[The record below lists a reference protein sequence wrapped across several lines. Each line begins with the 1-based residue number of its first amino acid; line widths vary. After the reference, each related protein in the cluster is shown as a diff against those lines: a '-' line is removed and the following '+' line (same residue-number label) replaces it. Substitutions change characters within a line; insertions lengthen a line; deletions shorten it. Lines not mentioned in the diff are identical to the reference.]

1 MNETMKKNNAHIT
14 KATQGKVTMSNF
26 ASLNSTGEN
35 FFPAACGQRESV
47 IFASLINEDSV
58 QMMKIPT
65 GKNLLPAPLS
75 KIKQCIFAS

>member
-1 MNETMKKNNAHIT
+1 MKKNNAHIT
-14 KATQGKVTMSNF
+14 KDTQGKVIMSNF

-35 FFPAACGQRESV
+35 FSPAACSQRESV

-65 GKNLLPAPLS
+65 GKKSSPSAP
-75 KIKQCIFAS
+75 Q

>member
-1 MNETMKKNNAHIT
+1 MKKNNAHIT

-35 FFPAACGQRESV
+35 FSPAACGQRESV
-47 IFASLINEDSV
+47 IFASSIINEDSF

-65 GKNLLPAPLS
+65 EKNLLPAPLS

>member
-1 MNETMKKNNAHIT
+1 MKKNNAHIT
-14 KATQGKVTMSNF
+14 KDTQGKVIMSNF

-35 FFPAACGQRESV
+35 FSPAACSQRESA

-65 GKNLLPAPLS
+65 GK
-75 KIKQCIFAS
+75 IFSQRPSVK

>member
-1 MNETMKKNNAHIT
+1 MNETMKKNNAHII
-14 KATQGKVTMSNF
+14 KVTQGKVIMSNF

-35 FFPAACGQRESV
+35 FSPAACGQRESV

-65 GKNLLPAPLS
+65 E
-75 KIKQCIFAS
+75 KIFSRRPSVK

>member
-1 MNETMKKNNAHIT
+1 MKKNNAHIT
-14 KATQGKVTMSNF
+14 KASQGKVTMSNF
-26 ASLNSTGEN
+26 ASLDSTGEK
-35 FFPAACGQRESV
+35 FSPAACSQRESV
-47 IFASLINEDSV
+47 IFAVLINEDSV

>member
-1 MNETMKKNNAHIT
+1 MKKNNAHII
-14 KATQGKVTMSNF
+14 KVTQGKVIMSNF

-35 FFPAACGQRESV
+35 FSPAAFSQRESV

-65 GKNLLPAPLS
+65 EKNLLPAPLS

>member
-1 MNETMKKNNAHIT
+1 MKKNNVHIT
-14 KATQGKVTMSNF
+14 KDTQGKVIMSNF

-35 FFPAACGQRESV
+35 FSPAACGQRESV

-65 GKNLLPAPLS
+65 E
-75 KIKQCIFAS
+75 KIFSRRPSVK

>member
-1 MNETMKKNNAHIT
+1 MKKNNAHIT
-14 KATQGKVTMSNF
+14 KDTQGKVIMSNF

-35 FFPAACGQRESV
+35 FSPAACSQRESA

>member
-1 MNETMKKNNAHIT
+1 MNETMKKNNAHII
-14 KATQGKVTMSNF
+14 KVTQGKVTMSNF

-35 FFPAACGQRESV
+35 FSPAACDQRESV

>member
-1 MNETMKKNNAHIT
+1 MTKNNAHIT
-14 KATQGKVTMSNF
+14 KATQGEVTMSNF
-26 ASLNSTGEN
+26 ASLNSTGEK
-35 FFPAACGQRESV
+35 FYPAASGQRESV

-65 GKNLLPAPLS
+65 GKNLLTAHLS

>member
-1 MNETMKKNNAHIT
+1 MKKNNAHIT

-35 FFPAACGQRESV
+35 FSPAACSQRESA
-47 IFASLINEDSV
+47 IFASSINEDSV

-65 GKNLLPAPLS
+65 EKNLLPAPLS

>member
-14 KATQGKVTMSNF
+14 KDTQGKVIMSNF

-35 FFPAACGQRESV
+35 FSPAACSQRESV

>member
-1 MNETMKKNNAHIT
+1 MIETMKKNNAHIT

-26 ASLNSTGEN
+26 ASLNSTGEK
-35 FFPAACGQRESV
+35 FSPAACGQRESV

-65 GKNLLPAPLS
+65 EKNLLPAPLS

>member
-1 MNETMKKNNAHIT
+1 MKKNNAHII
-14 KATQGKVTMSNF
+14 KATRCEVTMSNF
-26 ASLNSTGEN
+26 ASLNSTGEK
-35 FFPAACGQRESV
+35 FSPAACDQCETV
-47 IFASLINEDSV
+47 IFASSINEDSV